1 MASTFWSGKTVLV
14 AGATG
19 FLGGWLV
26 RRLVEYGAHVVTL
39 VRSPKPESQYF
50 LASLDKRTSVEWG
63 DIADQRMIEGIF
75 QRYPIEVFFHAAYGA
90 DVNKVLDEPL
100 ECFRSSALST
110 WQILEYLRTERPRCI
125 SVISSTD
132 KVYGRQP
139 VPFRE
144 DMALRPLHPYE
155 TAKASQDFAAQ
166 TYGKIYKCPVAVT
179 RCGNYFGGF
188 DFNYTR
194 LIPGVVRSIVR
205 GEAPVLRSNGRF
217 SRDFLHIDD
226 AVDVQLLLA
235 QRLSVDP
242 SLYGEAFNFSYGE
255 RIEVLDIVHRIGGLL
270 NSPLTPVVNESI
282 TPEIPHMQLSSEKAR
297 TRLGWRPSR
306 GFSQGLERTVRW
318 YRDHFTQPLD
328 RVDSLGRQPFP
339 CEHTSCSQHLSDA
352 SPWQRI

>member
-1 MASTFWSGKTVLV
+1 MV

-26 RRLVEYGAHVVTL
+26 RQLVKYDARVTL

-50 LASLDKRTSVEWG
+50 LALLDKRRSVEWG
-63 DIADQRMIEGIF
+63 DIADQRVIERIF
-75 QRYPIEVFFHAAYGA
+75 QRYPIDVFFHVAYGA
-90 DVNKVLDEPL
+90 DVNRVLQEPL

-110 WQILEYLRTERPRCI
+110 WQILDYLRRKWPRCI

-139 VPFRE
+139 IPYRE
-144 DMALRPLHPYE
+144 DMPLQPLYPYE
-155 TAKASQDFAAQ
+155 TAKASQDLAAQ

-179 RCGNYFGGF
+179 RCGNYFGGY
-188 DFNYTR
+188 DFHFTR
-194 LIPGVVRSIVR
+194 LIPLVVRSIMQ
-205 GEAPVLRSNGRF
+205 GEAATLRSNGRF
-217 SRDFLHIDD
+217 SRDFLHIED

-242 SLYGEAFNFSYGE
+242 TLYGEAFNFSYGE
-255 RIEVLDIVHRIGGLL
+255 RIEVLDIVHRICRLL
-270 NSPLTPVVNESI
+270 NSPFAPVVNENS

-297 TRLGWRPSR
+297 RRLDWTPLL

-318 YRDHFTQPLD
+318 YRDYL
-328 RVDSLGRQPFP
+328 
-339 CEHTSCSQHLSDA
+339 TSPNSSCGQA
-352 SPWQRI
+352 RKEVT